1 MFQHTNTDTKTE
13 AAQSL
18 ACSIPQFCSIHKQG
32 KHTPEPFCDQYAEF
46 CYQHPPIPQFNTKT
60 NKRSYTRARVRKDP
74 IILNQIAQT
83 DKQKPSLSFRHTA
96 LLNRKTLWSIRK
108 KKLAQEFTN
117 SFVVNIYLKTKV
129 HAQLFRLRMN
139 RNKRKS

>member
-74 IILNQIAQT
+74 IILNQIGQT
-83 DKQKPSLSFRHTA
+83 DKQKLSLSFWHTA

-108 KKLAQEFTN
+108 KIGSRIYKLFHRKHLLKNKSSCVALQAQDEQ
-117 SFVVNIYLKTKV
+117 K
-129 HAQLFRLRMN
+129 
-139 RNKRKS
+139 